1 MEAPQVSLFI
11 AFMAGLLSFVTPCV
25 LPLVPS
31 YLSFITGLSF
41 EELTGEQDQQ
51 RVRLKT
57 MSHSLFFIA
66 GFSVVFI
73 AFGASATLIGQIFLS
88 YQSVIRK
95 LGGILIVLFGLYI
108 LGAIKIKPLLSEHRW
123 HPENKPAG
131 HLGSFLIGIGFA
143 AGWTPCVGPIL
154 GTILL
159 YAGTTQSL
167 LKGMAL
173 LTFYSIGLGLP
184 LFLASLGVSSFL
196 TYFKQVRHYFRMI
209 TMVSGLFL
217 IVVGVMIYTNSLTL
231 ITAFLSQHGIGWY
244 VGQ

>member
-11 AFMAGLLSFVTPCV
+11 AFMAGFLSFITPCV

-41 EELTGEQDQQ
+41 EDLTGKQDQQ

-66 GFSVVFI
+66 GFSAVFI
-73 AFGASATLIGQIFLS
+73 SFGASATLIGQLFLS
-88 YQSVIRK
+88 YQGVIRK
-95 LGGILIVLFGLYI
+95 LGGVLIVLFGLYI
-108 LGAIKIKPLLSEHRW
+108 LGVIKIKPLISEHRW
-123 HPENKPAG
+123 HPEKKQTG
-131 HLGSFLIGIGFA
+131 YLGSFLIGISFA

-159 YAGTTQSL
+159 YASTTQSL
-167 LKGMAL
+167 LKGMGL

-184 LFLASLGVSSFL
+184 LFLASLGINSFL
-196 TYFKQVRHYFRMI
+196 TYFRQLRNYLRMI
-209 TMVSGLFL
+209 TVVSGAFL
-217 IVVGVMIYTNSLTL
+217 IVVGVMIYTNSFTL
-231 ITAFLSQHGIGWY
+231 ITAFLSEHGIGWY

>member
-11 AFMAGLLSFVTPCV
+11 ALMAGFLSFVSPCV

-41 EELTGEQDQQ
+41 DELTGKQQ
-51 RVRLKT
+51 QADIRWKT
-57 MSHSLFFIA
+57 MRHSLLFIA
-66 GFSVVFI
+66 GFSMVFI
-73 AFGASATLIGQIFLS
+73 SFGASATLIGQFFLS

-108 LGAIKIKPLLSEHRW
+108 LGLFKVKPLMSEHRW
-123 HPENKPAG
+123 HPEHKPTG
-131 HLGSFLIGIGFA
+131 YLGSFLVGIGFA

-159 YAGTTQSL
+159 YASTTQSL
-167 LKGMAL
+167 LKGML
-173 LTFYSIGLGLP
+173 LLGFYSVGLGLP
-184 LFLASLGVSSFL
+184 LFLTSLGVNSFL
-196 TYFKQVRHYFRMI
+196 AYFEQIRYYLRAI
-209 TMVSGLFL
+209 TVASGLFL
-217 IVVGVMIYTNSLTL
+217 IAVGVMIYTNSFTL
-231 ITAFLSQHGIGWY
+231 ITAFLSKHGIGWY